1 MKRLIYALFMG
12 FYFSI
17 AFFGLGPVFF
27 ADGGF
32 QERMLTLAI
41 VSVVGIVLSVLFI
54 KWMRKNDMKSWLIY
68 PPFIFIIFVFILFRG
83 WEIF

>member
-1 MKRLIYALFMG
+1 MKWIVYTLFMG
-12 FYFSI
+12 LFFYVT
-17 AFFGLGPVFF
+17 FFGLGPVFF

-41 VSVVGIVLSVLFI
+41 VVAIEILLAILFI
-54 KWMRKNDMKSWLIY
+54 WWMRKKDMQSWLIY
-68 PPFIFIIFVFILFRG
+68 PPFIFIVFVVIFFKG